1 MDNQIKLLLVDD
13 DERNIFALS
22 AYLKVK
28 KFLITVARDGQ
39 ECIDKLEEGQYD
51 VILLDMMMPVMD
63 GFQTLE
69 VIRNNPKLKNNKV
82 IALTALAMKGDM
94 ERCLN
99 AGADDFCSKPID
111 IDILVSKINS
121 LMQGNGVS

>member
-1 MDNQIKLLLVDD
+1 MNENVKLLLVDD

-28 KFLITVARDGQ
+28 KFQVDSARDGR
-39 ECIDKLEEGQYD
+39 ECLDKLNKNKYD

-63 GFQTLE
+63 GFETLRVMRADIE
-69 VIRNNPKLKNNKV
+69 LKNIKV

-94 ERCLN
+94 ERCLE
-99 AGADDFCSKPID
+99 AGANDYCTKPVD
-111 IDILVSKINS
+111 IDKLIQKINT
-121 LMQGNGVS
+121 LLT